1 MKFIAILGAG
11 VALSL
16 GGCDSSDSGSR
27 TLYANAAAPA
37 NDEASSADE
46 SDADSGSGASDE
58 APQEQ
63 DEGAPV
69 DGTPVEP
76 TVNPSDGSQA
86 PAADSDTSSNDQ
98 PADQASDQPDEQA
111 SDPADGQ

>member
-1 MKFIAILGAG
+1 LRYSLILSAG
-11 VALSL
+11 LALSL

-37 NDEASSADE
+37 NDEASSAVE
-46 SDADSGSGASDE
+46 SDAGSDSGASDE

-86 PAADSDTSSNDQ
+86 PSADSDTSSNDQ
-98 PADQASDQPDEQA
+98 PADRASDQPDEQA
-111 SDPADGQ
+111 SDPSDGQ

>member
-1 MKFIAILGAG
+1 LRYILILGAG
-11 VALSL
+11 LALSL
-16 GGCDSSDSGSR
+16 GGCDGSDSGSR
-27 TLYANAAAPA
+27 TVYANATARA
-37 NDEASSADE
+37 NDEASSADA
-46 SDADSGSGASDE
+46 SDAGSDSGASDE

-63 DEGAPV
+63 DQGAPV

-111 SDPADGQ
+111 SDPSDGQ